1 MLAYTVNDEPS
12 MESILTEV
20 RRILIEEEAARL
32 APPQKAAKGESLL
45 LTQMLAADGS
55 VISIAPS
62 TKAYEA
68 IRPMARPR
76 NAFAEID
83 ALRSRVSDLVEA
95 GSGGAERARDS
106 AWKTVSETR
115 RMLAEAAT
123 VNVATI
129 SAAPVI
135 ASEDQ
140 TVSIGGAVART
151 EDRPPLAPKK
161 HDRSGAPAEPAGAET
176 GANGP
181 RDPAV
186 QIQRMLAHQMAAAHE
201 AVLSLTSAAVEQIRG
216 GEDEAPLPAARGR
229 VRAMRK
235 RKDGD
240 EAARL
245 ADTAVR
251 MMQAYNTALTTLMSL
266 GGEAAQPI
274 GPARAGAQKKRSGAR
289 RAGAKRPKQSR
300 SDAARP
306 RPALSA
312 A

>member
-1 MLAYTVNDEPS
+1 MLACTVNDDPS

-20 RRILIEEEAARL
+20 RRILLEEEAARL
-32 APPQKAAKGESLL
+32 APPAKAEKGAPLL
-45 LTQMLAADGS
+45 LTRMLAADGS
-55 VISIAPS
+55 VVSIAPS

-83 ALRSRVSDLVEA
+83 ALRSRVSELVGA
-95 GSGGAERARDS
+95 GAGGAERARDA
-106 AWKTVSETR
+106 AWKTVSETQ

-123 VNVATI
+123 VSVATI
-129 SAAPVI
+129 SAAPFV
-135 ASEDQ
+135 AFEDQ
-140 TVSIGGAVART
+140 TVSMGGAVART
-151 EDRPPLAPKK
+151 ENRPPLAPKGS
-161 HDRSGAPAEPAGAET
+161 DCSGAPAEAAGADSS
-176 GANGP
+176 

-201 AVLSLTSAAVEQIRG
+201 AVISLTSAAVEQIRG

-229 VRAMRK
+229 VRAMRR

-266 GGEAAQPI
+266 GGEPPI
-274 GPARAGAQKKRSGAR
+274 RPARAGAQKKRGGAR
-289 RAGAKRPKQSR
+289 RAGAKRLKHRKPV
-300 SDAARP
+300 AARP